1 VGYLRLSVTDPS
13 SSVHAALSTE
23 EIGRLLT
30 ALARNGITKVRF
42 TGEPLLCEDLPELVS
57 AAAHTPGLGTVALTT
72 ASPRFAERA
81 EELLWAGLQR
91 VNVNLDLPSSEARLG
106 LEAARD
112 LPFEMVKVNVV
123 VRRGVND
130 DALPAFLA
138 LGRELEAEVR
148 FIELLPQG
156 LDLQAWRKEFMP
168 VQEMRAQLGE
178 MAPLPSR
185 GHASARRYRL
195 AGGGIVGFISPVS
208 EPFCEGCRRLHV
220 SAAGQLRPC
229 LRAPLTLDLRPLLAR
244 PDFET
249 RLGALLAHLGHVK
262 QPPHR
267 EPRPRRRPRVARG
280 TGLPQRQLR
289 VLYWAG

>member
-1 VGYLRLSVTDPS
+1 
-13 SSVHAALSTE
+13 
-23 EIGRLLT
+23 LT

-42 TGEPLLCEDLPELVS
+42 TGEPLLREDLPELVS

-72 ASPRFAERA
+72 GSPRFAERA
-81 EELLWAGLQR
+81 EDLLWAGLQR
-91 VNVNLDLPSSEARLG
+91 VNVNLDHPTSEARLG
-106 LEAARD
+106 LEAART
-112 LPFEMVKVNVV
+112 LPFENVKMNVV

-130 DALPAFLA
+130 DALSAFLSLA
-138 LGRELEAEVR
+138 HELEAEVR

-156 LDLQAWRKEFMP
+156 LDLSAWRAEFVP
-168 VQEMRAQLGE
+168 VEEMRTQLGE
-178 MAPLPSR
+178 MELLPPR

-195 AGGGIVGFISPVS
+195 AGGEIVGLISPVS

-244 PDFET
+244 LDFEA
-249 RLGALLAHLGHVK
+249 RLNAVLAHLGHVK

-267 EPRPRRRPRVARG
+267 GPRPRRRSRVARG
-280 TGLPQRQLR
+280 TGLTQRQLR
-289 VLYWAG
+289 VLG